1 MSPIKRRTPA
11 SARKTDENSSDN
23 EEPEEGELSDRNHKS
38 SKKKE
43 VKVKVRVFT
52 EKKIRKA
59 DKFKAYEKQQT
70 QRLLAA
76 PTEPVEE
83 TKNEKWSGIMAQIFD
98 SEQAAAQRE
107 AFCDEDAEMVDFSK
121 MTVEEI
127 KTHLGA

>member
-1 MSPIKRRTPA
+1 MPA

-59 DKFKAYEKQQT
+59 DKF
-70 QRLLAA
+70 
-76 PTEPVEE
+76 
-83 TKNEKWSGIMAQIFD
+83 
-98 SEQAAAQRE
+98 
-107 AFCDEDAEMVDFSK
+107 
-121 MTVEEI
+121 
-127 KTHLGA
+127 